1 MTAQTGTAQ
10 TGTPL
15 TVGPAR
21 TADTPFGRA
30 VLALRD
36 GRAIVL
42 RNLSQMRH
50 APGEIVGA
58 VLFPIIMVVIFGYIF
73 GSAISVPG
81 GGDYRDFLMP
91 GMFAMTAT
99 FSVIVTMNKVAADN
113 GKGVM
118 DRFRSMPMARSAVPF
133 GQTGADLI
141 MSVLGFAIMSV
152 VGLVVGWRM
161 HDGAGSA
168 LAAFGLILLFAYALH
183 WVGVLLGLMF
193 KNESTADRMTPLV
206 FPVTMLSNSFVPTT
220 GMPAWLR
227 VIADWNPVSSLT
239 QAARHLFGSPGAVT
253 SHAWPMQHPVPAALM
268 WAVVILGVCVPLAV
282 RRYQRAG
289 R

>member
-1 MTAQTGTAQ
+1 MTDQTL
-10 TGTPL
+10 TPL
-15 TVGPAR
+15 TAATPLGR
-21 TADTPFGRA
+21 TA
-30 VLALRD
+30 LALRD
-36 GRAIVL
+36 GWAIVR
-42 RNLSQMRH
+42 RNLAQLRH

-58 VLFPIIMVVIFGYIF
+58 VVFPIIMVVIFGYIF

-81 GGDYRDFLMP
+81 GGNYRDFLMP

-141 MSVLGFAIMSV
+141 MSALGFVIMTI
-152 VGLVVGWRM
+152 VGFVVGWRI
-161 HDGAGSA
+161 HRGVGPA
-168 LAAFGLILLFAYALH
+168 LAAFGIILLFACALH

-206 FPVTMLSNSFVPTT
+206 FPVTMLSNSFVPTS
-220 GMPAWLR
+220 GMPTWLR
-227 VIADWNPVSSLT
+227 VIGDWNPVSSLT
-239 QAARHLFGSPGAVT
+239 QAARDLFGSPGQV
-253 SHAWPMQHPVPAALM
+253 SSRAWPMQHPVPAALL
-268 WAVVILGVCVPLAV
+268 WAAAILVVCVPLAV
-282 RRYQRAG
+282 RRYQKAG

>member
-1 MTAQTGTAQ
+1 
-10 TGTPL
+10 
-15 TVGPAR
+15 VR
-21 TADTPFGRA
+21 
-30 VLALRD
+30 
-36 GRAIVL
+36 
-42 RNLSQMRH
+42 RNLAQLRH

-81 GGDYRDFLMP
+81 GGNYRDFLMP

-141 MSVLGFAIMSV
+141 MSVLGFAIMTV
-152 VGLVVGWRM
+152 VGFVVGWRI
-161 HDGAGSA
+161 HRGLGPA
-168 LAAFGLILLFAYALH
+168 LAAFGIILLFACALH

-206 FPVTMLSNSFVPTT
+206 FPVTMLSNSFVPTS
-220 GMPAWLR
+220 GMPTWLR
-227 VIADWNPVSSLT
+227 VIGDWNPVSSLT
-239 QAARHLFGSPGAVT
+239 QAARDLFGSPGQAT
-253 SHAWPMQHPVPAALM
+253 SRAWPMEHPVPAALL
-268 WAVVILGVCVPLAV
+268 WATAILLVCVPLAV
-282 RRYQRAG
+282 RRYQKAG

>member
-1 MTAQTGTAQ
+1 MTAQAL
-10 TGTPL
+10 TPL
-15 TVGPAR
+15 
-21 TADTPFGRA
+21 TADTPLGRA
-30 VLALRD
+30 ALSLRD
-36 GRAIVL
+36 GWAIVR
-42 RNLSQMRH
+42 RNLAQLRH

-58 VLFPIIMVVIFGYIF
+58 VVFPVIMVVIFGYIF
-73 GSAISVPG
+73 GSAITVPG
-81 GGDYRDFLMP
+81 GGNYRDFLMP

-118 DRFRSMPMARSAVPF
+118 DRFRSMPMARCAVPF

-141 MSVLGFAIMSV
+141 MAILGFAIMAV
-152 VGLVVGWRM
+152 VGLVVGWRI
-161 HDGAGSA
+161 HHGPGSTI
-168 LAAFGLILLFAYALH
+168 AAFGIILLFAYALH
-183 WVGVLLGLMF
+183 WVGVLLGLSF

-206 FPVTMLSNSFVPTT
+206 FPVTMLSNSFVPTG

-239 QAARHLFGSPGAVT
+239 QAARHLFGSPGTVT
-253 SHAWPMQHPVPAALM
+253 SRAWPMQHPVPAALL
-268 WAVVILGVCVPLAV
+268 WAAVILVVCVPLAV
-282 RRYQRAG
+282 RRYQNAG

>member
-1 MTAQTGTAQ
+1 MTAHTADP
-10 TGTPL
+10 GATP
-15 TVGPAR
+15 TPI
-21 TADTPFGRA
+21 TADTRLGRA
-30 VLALRD
+30 ALSLRD
-36 GRAIVL
+36 GWAIVL
-42 RNLSQMRH
+42 RNLAQLRH

-58 VLFPIIMVVIFGYIF
+58 LVFPVIMEVIFGYIF
-73 GSAISVPG
+73 GSAIQVPG
-81 GGDYRDFLMP
+81 GGNYRDFLMP

-141 MSVLGFAIMSV
+141 MSVLGFAIMTA
-152 VGLVVGWRM
+152 VGLVVGWRI
-161 HDGAGSA
+161 HNGTGPA
-168 LAAFGLILLFAYALH
+168 LAAFGIILLFAWALH
-183 WVGVLLGLMF
+183 WVGVLLGLLF
-193 KNESTADRMTPLV
+193 KNEATADRMTPLV

-220 GMPAWLR
+220 GMPTWLR
-227 VIADWNPVSSLT
+227 VIGDWNPVSSLT
-239 QAARHLFGSPGAVT
+239 QAARHLFGSPGTVT
-253 SHAWPMQHPVPAALM
+253 SHAWPMQHPVPAALL
-268 WAVVILGVCVPLAV
+268 WATAIMVVCVPLAV

>member
-1 MTAQTGTAQ
+1 MTTQI
-10 TGTPL
+10 GTPL
-15 TVGPAR
+15 TAVTPVGR
-21 TADTPFGRA
+21 TG
-30 VLALRD
+30 LALRD
-36 GRAIVL
+36 GWAVVR
-42 RNLSQMRH
+42 RNLAQLRH

-73 GSAISVPG
+73 GSAITVPG
-81 GGDYRDFLMP
+81 GGNYRDFLMP

-141 MSVLGFAIMSV
+141 MSIVGFAIMAV
-152 VGLVVGWRM
+152 VGLVAGWRM
-161 HDGAGSA
+161 HHGLTSA
-168 LAAFGLILLFAYALH
+168 LAAFGIVLLFAYALH

-206 FPVTMLSNSFVPTT
+206 FPVTMLSNSFVPTS

-227 VIADWNPVSSLT
+227 VLADWNPVSSLT
-239 QAARHLFGSPGAVT
+239 QASRHLFGSPGTVT
-253 SHAWPMQHPVPAALM
+253 SHAWPMQHPVPAALL
-268 WAVVILGVCVPLAV
+268 WAAVILVVCVPLTI
-282 RRYQRAG
+282 RRYQSAG